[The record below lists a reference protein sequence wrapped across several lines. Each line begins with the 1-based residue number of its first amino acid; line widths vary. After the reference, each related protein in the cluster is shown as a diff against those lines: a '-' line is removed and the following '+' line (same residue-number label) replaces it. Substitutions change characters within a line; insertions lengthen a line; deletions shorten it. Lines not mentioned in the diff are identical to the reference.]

1 MMDLKELSAFVAV
14 AEYLHFGAA
23 AQHLGIAQPQ
33 ISRRIR
39 SLEEKLDVA
48 LFERN
53 NRGVKLTPYAK
64 SFLPEA
70 AQLLRVAEGTRQ
82 RAAELAKGLHGLL
95 TVSLIDAATLAAVPP
110 IFEAFHERH
119 PEVHISFLNSGA
131 TSAAQI
137 LALADNSADI
147 VFTHPPQ
154 QRPDNLGEIRIVN
167 DPLLA
172 VVPQKH
178 RLARRKKLDLGEL
191 EHEPWIMFPRSND
204 PPIYDR
210 MIGLCAQRGF
220 RPHIALEMGHML
232 TRLGLVAS
240 GFGVHMVHRAWEL
253 MPFPGVAYIPVEPTT
268 NVTVSCLWRNDNES
282 EPLANFLNVVRGF
295 EV

>member
-1 MMDLKELSAFVAV
+1 MDLKELAAFVAV

-23 AQHLGIAQPQ
+23 AQHLGVAQPQ
-33 ISRRIR
+33 VSRRIR
-39 SLEEKLDVA
+39 ALEEKLGVA

-70 AQLLRVAEGTRQ
+70 VQLLRVAEGTRQ

-95 TVSLIDAATLAAVPP
+95 TVSLIDAATLAAAPP
-110 IFEAFHERH
+110 IFAAFHERH

-137 LALADNSADI
+137 LALADNSADV

-154 QRPDNLGEIRIVN
+154 QRPDNLGEIRVVD
-167 DPLLA
+167 DPLVA
-172 VVPQKH
+172 VVPRKH
-178 RLARRKKLDLGEL
+178 RLAKRKKLDLAEL

-220 RPHIALEMGHML
+220 TPHIALEMGHML

-253 MPFPGVAYIPVEPTT
+253 MPFPGVAYIPIEPTT
-268 NVTVSCLWRNDNES
+268 NVTVSCLWRKDNES
-282 EPLANFLNVVRGF
+282 EPLANLVEIVRTF
-295 EV
+295 KV